1 MNKVFI
7 ALAVF
12 LLGACTTVD
21 VYFPAASATKA
32 ADKIINDVWQPVNA
46 AAKEIK

>member
-1 MNKVFI
+1 MNKVWI
-7 ALAVF
+7 ALVVF
-12 LLGACTTVD
+12 TLSACATVD